1 VSAKQFAVPALAL
14 LSLLA
19 GCETLTRESTQKLQ
33 IEALDAHDRPV
44 RGLVCKIGDAPAT
57 FTLPASGVVVR
68 RSGANLEIDC
78 HNGTQ
83 VARATVV
90 PRRDGVEQALI
101 PFGSVAVAIDHI
113 SGKLYDYPTTLR
125 LRLGQHVTLEHG
137 GEARVAKSES
147 LPGAPVD
154 VAAAAPAA
162 PAKPVVAKAKPVSTT
177 RAPAAVRVATT
188 APAPAKLQ
196 VADASTSRPS
206 APPTW

>member
-1 VSAKQFAVPALAL
+1 MSAKQFAVPALAL

-57 FTLPASGVVVR
+57 FTLPASGVAVR
-68 RSGANLEIDC
+68 RSGVNLEIDC
-78 HNGTQ
+78 HNGAQ

-101 PFGSVAVAIDHI
+101 PFGSVAVAIDHL

-137 GEARVAKSES
+137 GEARVVKAES

-154 VAAAAPAA
+154 VAAAAPPA
-162 PAKPVVAKAKPVSTT
+162 PAKPAVAKAKPAVS
-177 RAPAAVRVATT
+177 APTHVATS
-188 APAPAKLQ
+188 APTPTKLQ
-196 VADASTSRPS
+196 VADAETSRPS